1 MPCCYCSAIV
11 NNSVSAWKITKPVFC
26 ILKPEVS
33 DLYSYKAPYIAQSM
47 KPSCASTDTPTF
59 RVIKS
64 SATGASSKW
73 HACMVFSYS
82 RLWICY
88 MTKSN
93 NRAFLAALDRR
104 TRPLIVSNCLAK
116 LGAVELLLLPYRKLY
131 VSVSQV

>member
-11 NNSVSAWKITKPVFC
+11 NNSVSAWKITKPVLLYA
-26 ILKPEVS
+26 LKPEVS

-64 SATGASSKW
+64 SATEASSKW
-73 HACMVFSYS
+73 HACMVCYS

-88 MTKSN
+88 MMKST

-116 LGAVELLLLPYRKLY
+116 LGAVEVLYCLPIGG
-131 VSVSQV
+131 SM